1 MAHHRCLLRTS
12 LFYLFIAYGL
22 LCGGCASIL
31 TSTVIQ
37 PAVGNLQH
45 QKDVG
50 LVCEGAPA
58 YLLMIDSLIEAKQS
72 NRDLLLLGVQSYGGS
87 IAALESC
94 DAPAE
99 RLHALADKA
108 KIYGR
113 RLLVSL
119 LSSEKA
125 LASETELDKALAAL
139 RPGAAR
145 DLFWGAYGWL
155 AWIGQQQGSPA
166 AMADLVV
173 VEQLMRRVIELDETV
188 EDGGAHLFFGIL
200 YGAKP
205 ALAGG
210 DPERSRSHFQRALEL
225 SGRSLLP
232 VQTAYAQTY
241 ARMMFD
247 QELHDTLLEEVLAFP
262 LETAPENTLVNQ
274 IAKRRA
280 RQLLAD
286 DYFGN

>member
-1 MAHHRCLLRTS
+1 MAHRRPLPTVLFCLLIGCS
-12 LFYLFIAYGL
+12 L

-31 TSTVIQ
+31 TGTVIK
-37 PAVGNLQH
+37 PAVGNLQR
-45 QKDVG
+45 QQDVD
-50 LVCEGAPA
+50 LVCEGAAA
-58 YLLMIDSLIEAKQS
+58 YLLMIDSLIESNQS

-94 DAPAE
+94 GAPAE
-99 RLHALADKA
+99 RLDALADKA
-108 KIYGR
+108 RVYGH
-113 RLLVSL
+113 RLLASV
-119 LSSEKA
+119 LSSDSA
-125 LASETELDKALAAL
+125 LDSDSELDRALAAL
-139 RPGAAR
+139 RPNAAR

-173 VEQLMRRVIELDETV
+173 VELLMRRVIELDETV
-188 EDGGAHLFFGIL
+188 ENGGAHLFFGIL

-210 DPERSRSHFQRALEL
+210 DPERSRSHFRRALEL

-232 VQTAYAQTY
+232 VQIAYAQTY
-241 ARMMFD
+241 ARMTFD
-247 QELHDTLLEEVLAFP
+247 QALHDSLLEEVLAFP

-274 IAKRRA
+274 IAKRKA
-280 RQLLAD
+280 RQLLAE
-286 DYFGN
+286 DYFGD

>member
-1 MAHHRCLLRTS
+1 MTHRCPLRTT
-12 LFYLFIAYGL
+12 LFCLLIVYGL

-31 TSTVIQ
+31 TSTVIK
-37 PAVGNLQH
+37 PAVGNLQR
-45 QKDVG
+45 QQDVG
-50 LVCEGAPA
+50 LVCEGAAA
-58 YLLMIDSLIEAKQS
+58 YLLMIDSLIEANQS
-72 NRDLLLLGVQSYGGS
+72 NRDMLLLGVHSYGGS

-94 DAPAE
+94 GAPSE

-108 KIYGR
+108 RTYGH
-113 RLLVSL
+113 RLLASL
-119 LSSEKA
+119 LSSESA
-125 LASETELDKALAAL
+125 LTSGSELDRALAAL
-139 RPGAAR
+139 SPRAAR

-173 VEQLMRRVIELDETV
+173 VEQLMRRVLELDETV
-188 EDGGAHLFFGIL
+188 EAGSAHLFFGIL

-210 DPERSRSHFQRALEL
+210 NPERSRTHFQRALEL

-232 VQTAYAQTY
+232 IQTAYAQTY
-241 ARMMFD
+241 ARMTFD
-247 QELHDTLLEEVLAFP
+247 RALHDDLLEEVLAFP
-262 LETAPENTLVNQ
+262 LESASENTLVNQ

-286 DYFGN
+286 DYFAD